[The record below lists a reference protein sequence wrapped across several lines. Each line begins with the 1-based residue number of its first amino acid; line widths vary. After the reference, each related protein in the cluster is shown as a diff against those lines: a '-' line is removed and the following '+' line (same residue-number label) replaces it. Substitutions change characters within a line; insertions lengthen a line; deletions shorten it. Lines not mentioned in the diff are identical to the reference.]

1 MAIKTFNFEIFSNG
15 FDDVIDITSKV
26 FDYIKNDLES
36 VVVLFSNSENCAI
49 IQKENTGFLE
59 FLNSFF
65 DEKFLEKNEKIENFL
80 KYKNEMKSLIC
91 SKNEIL
97 NLENL
102 KNNKEKIF
110 FLDFSSSRGIKKVC
124 IKIIN

>member
-1 MAIKTFNFEIFSNG
+1 MALKTFNFEIFSNG

-36 VVVLFSNSENCAI
+36 VVVLFSNSENCVI

>member
-26 FDYIKNDLES
+26 LDYIKNDLES

>member
-65 DEKFLEKNEKIENFL
+65 DEKFLEKNKKIENFL

>member
-49 IQKENTGFLE
+49 IQKENTAFLE